1 MNIPFFVPEL
11 TKDMENAA
19 TDALRNE
26 KFVMGESVFKFEEEF
41 ARYIGTKF
49 AISVNSGNAALQLSL
64 ISLGINEKSKV
75 ITSTNS
81 FIASA
86 NCILMTGAKP
96 ILCDINYD
104 DGNIDIKSTN
114 EKPGAII
121 PVHIYGNPCDFDSI
135 KDVSETYNAPII
147 EDACQA
153 HGAIFDHKKVGSI
166 GDVGCF
172 SFDFVKTVTCGEGGA
187 IITNSKNLAI
197 KADLYQDHGHD
208 HIGNDRGAETH
219 PYLGYN
225 FRISELNAA
234 VGLAQFK
241 RLDEFLALQKK
252 HYAILRE
259 ELKPLSNIQ
268 FRTVPEGGEESYAF
282 LNFFLPTLEIARSVM
297 SDFKAEGIDACF
309 HYYDNNWHYVRKWEH
324 LKEAKSLFPL
334 SDAVKEGLS
343 KISTQDFSKSDH
355 FIGRNISC
363 LIKIG
368 WTEEEV
374 KLRAKKMKAIIEKF

>member
-114 EKPGAII
+114 EKPEAII

-172 SFDFVKTVTCGEGGA
+172 SFYPTKNMTVGGDGGMVTTNNEEIKKRIDSLRDNGRRTRTEHDKLGFTMRLNTVSAAIGRIQLQTLDEKNKRRRKLASLYKKFLGESCMLDENPKGTSVYHQ
-187 IITNSKNLAI
+187 IIIKHKKRDEIFSHLSKNNIGVAI
-197 KADLYQDHGHD
+197 HYPIPIHKQPLYE
-208 HIGNDRGAETH
+208 N
-219 PYLGYN
+219 LGYSLP
-225 FRISELNAA
+225 ISEKFSNEVLSLPSFPQLKDDDVKIICEKIN
-234 VGLAQFK
+234 
-241 RLDEFLALQKK
+241 E
-252 HYAILRE
+252 IL
-259 ELKPLSNIQ
+259 
-268 FRTVPEGGEESYAF
+268 V
-282 LNFFLPTLEIARSVM
+282 
-297 SDFKAEGIDACF
+297 
-309 HYYDNNWHYVRKWEH
+309 
-324 LKEAKSLFPL
+324 
-334 SDAVKEGLS
+334 
-343 KISTQDFSKSDH
+343 
-355 FIGRNISC
+355 
-363 LIKIG
+363 
-368 WTEEEV
+368 
-374 KLRAKKMKAIIEKF
+374 